1 MREQTTGSAGTI
13 GSGNGRY
20 SPPPPGTRSSD
31 QIRDDIV
38 AQRRQLS
45 RSVDALRTRWGEV
58 TDVKRQVRAHK
69 TELIVGAAVVGALIG
84 GAIAL
89 SRRR

>member
-1 MREQTTGSAGTI
+1 MAQTTGQAQTI
-13 GSGNGRY
+13 DSGNGRY
-20 SPPPPGTRSSD
+20 VPPPPGTRSSN

-38 AQRRQLS
+38 AQRQHLS

-58 TDVKRQVRAHK
+58 TDVRRQIKAHK

-89 SRRR
+89 SRR